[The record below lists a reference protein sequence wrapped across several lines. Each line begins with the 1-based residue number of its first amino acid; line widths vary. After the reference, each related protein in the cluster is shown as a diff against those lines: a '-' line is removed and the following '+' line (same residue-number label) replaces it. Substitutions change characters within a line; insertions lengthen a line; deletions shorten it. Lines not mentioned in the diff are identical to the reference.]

1 MMMGDRVFRKFLRA
15 SVRTA
20 IIAAAGASVLVAIP
34 ASAQFSDGYKFLEA
48 VKKRDGEAVTKA
60 LGEPG
65 STIVNTRDISSGHTA
80 LHLVVQRRDLVWV
93 RFLLQAKAN
102 PNVRDNNGVTPLE
115 LAASLRF
122 IEGIEAL
129 ADAGANV
136 DEPNSTGETAL
147 ILATHLKDADMAKV
161 LLEKGANP
169 DKSDNSGRSARDY
182 AKIDGQRGPVLTL
195 IENLDKVRGN
205 GGTYG
210 PAVR

>member
-1 MMMGDRVFRKFLRA
+1 MMGDRVFRKFLRA

-195 IENLDKVRGN
+195 IENTDKARG

>member
-1 MMMGDRVFRKFLRA
+1 MMGDRVFRKVMRA
-15 SVRTA
+15 GVRTA
-20 IIAAAGASVLVAIP
+20 MVAAAGASMLTAMP
-34 ASAQFSDGYKFLEA
+34 ASAQFSDGYKFIEA

-65 STIVNTRDISSGHTA
+65 STIVNTRDISSGQTA
-80 LHLVVQRRDLVWV
+80 LHVVVQRRDLVWV

-102 PNVRDNNGVTPLE
+102 PNVRDNDGMTPLE

-169 DKSDNSGRSARDY
+169 DKADNSGRSARDY

>member
-1 MMMGDRVFRKFLRA
+1 MV
-15 SVRTA
+15 
-20 IIAAAGASVLVAIP
+20 AAAGASVLTAVP
-34 ASAQFSDGYKFLEA
+34 ASAQFSDGYKFIEA

-65 STIVNTRDISSGHTA
+65 STIVNTRDISSGQTA
-80 LHLVVQRRDLVWV
+80 LHVVVQRRDLVWV
-93 RFLLQAKAN
+93 RFLLQANAN
-102 PNVRDNNGVTPLE
+102 PNVRDNDGMTPLE

-169 DKSDNSGRSARDY
+169 DKADNSGRSARDY